1 MFILWLSSITVY
13 PGRDVTVWG
22 VRWSVLII
30 CLTQWPGEGFDW
42 GLIYSR
48 LAFEHI
54 CREDEL
60 NLTCPHYSFC
70 STLWIYQRPWF
81 LAVASFPFGWT
92 VAWNH
97 ELKSPSISKSLLS
110 VYFARAT
117 DKGTKAGSL
126 KETLKCLRSQLWF
139 GDLLTCLAS
148 EVHFSPPKSLWL
160 GSAIIEIK

>member
-1 MFILWLSSITVY
+1 MTVLHHCISRKRCHSLGGAMVSFNY
-13 PGRDVTVWG
+13 F
-22 VRWSVLII
+22 
-30 CLTQWPGEGFDW
+30 LTQWPGEGFDW

-60 NLTCPHYSFC
+60 NLTCTHYSFC

-81 LAVASFPFGWT
+81 LAMASFPFGWT

-117 DKGTKAGSL
+117 DNGTKAGSL

-139 GDLLTCLAS
+139 GDLLTCLAF
-148 EVHFSPPKSLWL
+148 EVLFQNPCD
-160 GSAIIEIK
+160 